1 VSNLQNKPGYFLTVV
16 YKMIGY
22 KQPLGKA
29 MMGHKM
35 PLGKSRFG
43 SKVPL
48 LDRPKMREVAQ
59 ALVRKVSAGLERNV
73 LKR

>member
-1 VSNLQNKPGYFLTVV
+1 
-16 YKMIGY
+16 MIGY

-35 PLGKSRFG
+35 PLGKAMLG
-43 SKVPL
+43 NKVPL
-48 LDRPKMREVAQ
+48 LMRPAAKAVEE
-59 ALVRKVSAGLERNV
+59 ALARKVSGGLERRV

>member
-1 VSNLQNKPGYFLTVV
+1 
-16 YKMIGY
+16 MIGY
-22 KQPLGKA
+22 KMPLGKA

-35 PLGKSRFG
+35 PLGKSRIG

-48 LDRPKMREVAQ
+48 LERPTKMAVDE
-59 ALVRKVSAGLERNV
+59 ALVRKISGGLERRV

>member
-1 VSNLQNKPGYFLTVV
+1 ML
-16 YKMIGY
+16 GY

-29 MMGHKM
+29 MMGFKM
-35 PLGKSRFG
+35 PLGKSRIG

-48 LDRPKMREVAQ
+48 LMRPVAREVAD
-59 ALVRKVSAGLERNV
+59 ALVRKVSGGLERRI

>member
-1 VSNLQNKPGYFLTVV
+1 
-16 YKMIGY
+16 MIGY

-29 MMGHKM
+29 MIGHKM
-35 PLGKSRFG
+35 PLGKSRIG

-48 LDRPKMREVAQ
+48 LERPTKMAVEEE
-59 ALVRKVSAGLERNV
+59 LTRKVSGGLERRV

>member
-1 VSNLQNKPGYFLTVV
+1 
-16 YKMIGY
+16 MIGY

-48 LDRPKMREVAQ
+48 LDRPTARKVEE